1 LGDVCG
7 GANSTCRRSCRQCF
21 SCLSLANHQIRTFKK
36 FSNFTIQTNLQ
47 SAFPKNGKYR
57 NPRIIQANTSIKKGD
72 IMIDNIHKAFEHVK
86 NTSIKELKGKD
97 RKILIINDEAHHFIN
112 ANVHASATENEDML
126 EWAKFLRN
134 SEYNFAYIL
143 NLSGTPYK
151 GNNYFKDVIYRYS
164 IRQAI
169 EDRIVKDIN
178 YLIKFESGE
187 RSLTR
192 SWNKKYRQSPEAT
205 PHDYNNKKR
214 YTQICK

>member
-1 LGDVCG
+1 
-7 GANSTCRRSCRQCF
+7 
-21 SCLSLANHQIRTFKK
+21 
-36 FSNFTIQTNLQ
+36 
-47 SAFPKNGKYR
+47 
-57 NPRIIQANTSIKKGD
+57 
-72 IMIDNIHKAFEHVK
+72 MIDNIHKAFEHVK

-192 SWNKKYRQSPEAT
+192 SWNKKFKVIYQIHNE
-205 PHDYNNKKR
+205 NKK
-214 YTQICK
+214 K